1 MRSVL
6 PLAVVVFVGCQ
17 PAARRVVRGSSA
29 PVVPVCSVT
38 MPAPRVTD
46 VTCTGNLSR
55 DVLWRAALIKAAE
68 TGPDHGSFS
77 FDVPET
83 NEAGGWRAL
92 RARFMTAQD
101 PAGSYTIDALLSPA
115 QLEAARVRATT
126 RACQR
131 AVIIEGSDP
140 ATKASCLQ
148 FLTAQQQ
155 IAQSERHHAE
165 QVTVSKQSV
174 EVQRQHVQA
183 QQQAAD
189 ALMLRS
195 LQRDR
200 TILVAS
206 GASNCRSSL
215 DCGSMEFCKPW
226 MGGSVCMGNG
236 GPGAPCSSAIDRAG
250 GQFCRSGYC
259 AR

>member
-1 MRSVL
+1 MRTSL
-6 PLAVVVFVGCQ
+6 LLAVIVFVGCQ

-83 NEAGGWRAL
+83 NEAVGWRAA

-101 PAGSYTIDALLSPA
+101 PPGPYTIDALLSPA

-131 AVIIEGSDP
+131 AVIIEGTDP

-174 EVQRQHVQA
+174 EAQRQQALA
-183 QQQAAD
+183 QQQTAD
-189 ALMLRS
+189 AMMLQS
-195 LQRDR
+195 LQRNR
-200 TILVAS
+200 ATIVIS
-206 GASNCRSSL
+206 GGSNCRSSL

-226 MGGSVCMGNG
+226 MGGNVCMGNG
-236 GPGAPCSSAIDRAG
+236 GPGAPCSSGIDCSGA
-250 GQFCRSGYC
+250 QFCRSGYC